1 MDYPACRACGVPVI
15 GFRFC
20 PSCILLGPQTA
31 ERARLE
37 TQHEPRPA
45 APPADTGADG
55 LRRLAEHLSKNGGRM
70 PIRGGAPAAVVGAER
85 EALRGYNLALAHSLQ
100 AAEDLLQE
108 VRKQGGSVDD
118 VLRRVGEGLAENR
131 DRLGRKA
138 AGLDVVTRGG
148 K

>member
-85 EALRGYNLALAHSLQ
+85 EALRGYNLALAHSLE
-100 AAEDLLQE
+100 AAHRTLQE
-108 VRKQGGSVDD
+108 VAKKRDLSVAD
-118 VLRRVGEGLAENR
+118 VLRLAHEALAENR
-131 DRLGRKA
+131 ERLRVE
-138 AGLDVVTRGG
+138 AGVRVRSNGEG
-148 K
+148 